1 MEVQVLSR
9 PFLKMTIFKKSLISK
24 IAGFFISLETK
35 EILKRITETLEEI
48 FNAERVSIFRKKEDR
63 NYLEFYTFSRGEDEL
78 KKIKIELSKGIVGWV
93 YKNNRPLIVN
103 DVSKSKMF
111 YKGVDE
117 LTGFK
122 TNSILAF
129 PLGLKKRR
137 YGVIEIINKKDGKFK
152 RKDLKICELISPFVA
167 IALENAALF
176 EKIEEMFFGMI
187 RSFAK
192 AVEAKDPY
200 TSGHVERV
208 ENLSYL
214 LAKKVGLKGNE
225 LKNAKIAG
233 ILHDIGKIGIPDEI
247 LKKPEKLTKEE
258 YEIIKKHVLYA
269 KEILEPISEM
279 KDIIP
284 AIYYHHE
291 RYDGKG
297 YPEGKKGEEIP
308 LLARIISIVDAFDA
322 MASDRPYRKAL
333 SAKKIR
339 REFLKNKGK
348 QFDPYLVDEFLSLRE
363 VKDILKSI

>member
-1 MEVQVLSR
+1 MS
-9 PFLKMTIFKKSLISK
+9 ISKKSLIYK
-24 IAGFFISLETK
+24 IAGFFISLETR
-35 EILKRITETLEEI
+35 EVLKRITKILEEI
-48 FNAERVSIFRKKEDR
+48 FNAERVSIFRKKEDK
-63 NYLEFYTFSRGEDEL
+63 NYLEFYIFSKGEDEL
-78 KKIKIELSKGIVGWV
+78 KKIKIDLSKGIVGWV

-103 DVSKSKMF
+103 DVNKSKIF
-111 YKGVDE
+111 YKGVDKI
-117 LTGFK
+117 TGFK

-129 PLGLKKRR
+129 PLRLKKRK
-137 YGVIEIINKKDGKFK
+137 YGVIEVINKKDGEFK
-152 RKDLKICELISPFVA
+152 KRDLKICELISPFVA
-167 IALENAALF
+167 ITLENATLF

-214 LAKKVGLKGNE
+214 LAKKVGLKGND
-225 LKNAKIAG
+225 LKNARIAG

-247 LKKPEKLTKEE
+247 LKKPEKLSKEE

-269 KEILEPISEM
+269 KEILEPISKM

-291 RYDGKG
+291 RYNGKG

-333 SAKKIR
+333 TAKEILK
-339 REFLKNKGK
+339 EFKKNKGR
-348 QFDPYLVDEFLSLRE
+348 QFDPYLVDNFLSLKE
-363 VKDILKSI
+363 VQDILNSL

>member
-1 MEVQVLSR
+1 MG
-9 PFLKMTIFKKSLISK
+9 IFNKSLISK
-24 IAGFFISLETK
+24 IAGFFVSLETK
-35 EILKRITETLEEI
+35 EVLKRITETLEEI

-63 NYLEFYTFSRGEDEL
+63 NYFEFYVFSKGEDEL

-93 YKNNRPLIVN
+93 YKNNKPLIIN
-103 DVSKSKMF
+103 DVNKSKTF

-117 LTGFK
+117 ITGFK

-129 PLGLKKRR
+129 PLRLKKRK
-137 YGVIEIINKKDGKFK
+137 YGVVEIINKKHGRFTK
-152 RKDLKICELISPFVA
+152 RDLKICKSISPFVA
-167 IALENAALF
+167 ITLENATLF
-176 EKIEEMFFGMI
+176 ERIENMFFGMI
-187 RSFAK
+187 RAFAK
-192 AVEAKDPY
+192 AAEAKDPY

-214 LAKKVGLKGNE
+214 LAREIGLRGGD
-225 LKNAKIAG
+225 LKNARIAG

-247 LKKPEKLTKEE
+247 LKKTKKLTKKE
-258 YEIIKKHVLYA
+258 YEVIKKHVLYA
-269 KEILEPISEM
+269 REILEPISEL

-308 LLARIISIVDAFDA
+308 LLARIVSIVDAFDA

-333 SAKKIR
+333 SAKEIL

-348 QFDPYLVDEFLSLRE
+348 QFDPYLVDKFLSLRE
-363 VKDILKSI
+363 VRDILKNL

>member
-1 MEVQVLSR
+1 
-9 PFLKMTIFKKSLISK
+9 
-24 IAGFFISLETK
+24 
-35 EILKRITETLEEI
+35 
-48 FNAERVSIFRKKEDR
+48 AERVSIFRKKEER
-63 NYLEFYTFSRGEDEL
+63 NYLEFYIFSKGEDEL
-78 KKIKIELSKGIVGWV
+78 KKIKIGLSKGIVGWV
-93 YKNNRPLIVN
+93 YKNNKPLIVN

-111 YKGVDE
+111 YKTVDKI
-117 LTGFK
+117 TGFK

-129 PLGLKKRR
+129 PLRLKKRK
-137 YGVIEIINKKDGKFK
+137 YGVIEIINKKKGGFTK
-152 RKDLKICELISPFVA
+152 KDLKICELISPFIA
-167 IALENAALF
+167 ITLENATLF

-214 LAKKVGLKGNE
+214 LAKKVGLKGKE
-225 LKNAKIAG
+225 LKNARIAG

-269 KEILEPISEM
+269 KEILEPIGEM

-333 SAKKIR
+333 SAQEIL

-348 QFDPYLVDEFLSLRE
+348 QFDPYLVDNFLSLKE
-363 VKDILKSI
+363 VQDILGTL